1 MKNFRN
7 TLAARAAAAALALS
21 AVATVMPGQ
30 EQPVVSARPGQR
42 TFQELPPAAKGGIP
56 LSLSQSIALAL
67 SDNKDLDITINFA
80 ESSRFALFQTHGI
93 YDPLL
98 NASVSRSHTEQQ
110 ATSQLQGALVNTI
123 DLSDARASISQLAP
137 TGGVFSL
144 GFTGNKTDT
153 NSTFATVNPSYTASL
168 TLSMNQPL
176 LRNFGPKTT
185 TWLIRIARNSRDS
198 AYQDFVRS
206 VQTVVNTVEQ
216 AYWDLVYAVQNLEVK
231 KESLGIA
238 QELNRITKIKIDVG
252 SLAPIEITQTEVGI
266 AIAEQDIIL
275 AEGLIGDAQ
284 DRLKR
289 QLGAKVATWSIPIV
303 PTDEVRAEDI
313 KISVDEGT
321 MTALT
326 RRPEM
331 LKAEYLVDSDVIRY
345 DYYKNQVMPALN
357 LVGSYGNPGT
367 NILIDDPGPPLVFH
381 GGNFGDAFQQ
391 VQDRKFKNWSIGL
404 NFSFPIL
411 NRSARGNYG
420 VAKYTL
426 EADRAALTTE
436 GQNIVVEVRAAAR
449 QIDTAARSIAAT
461 KKGRELAERN
471 LDAVKKKYDN
481 GMSTSFEV
489 TQIQRDLS
497 AARTAEQQAL
507 AVYRKAVAAYHFA
520 ISDILDWKGIQVEG
534 IPETTLPPPPPE
546 LKVETH

>member
-1 MKNFRN
+1 MTKERGMKKFRYS
-7 TLAARAAAAALALS
+7 LAARAAAVAMALPVMAAPVS
-21 AVATVMPGQ
+21 GQ
-30 EQPVVSARPGQR
+30 DKPVVSARPGQR
-42 TFQELPPAAKGGIP
+42 TARELPAPTKGGIP
-56 LSLSQSIALAL
+56 LSLAQAIGLAL
-67 SDNKDLDITINFA
+67 DDNRDLDITINLA
-80 ESSRFALFQTHGI
+80 EATQYSLFGTKGI

-98 NASVSRSHTEQQ
+98 LASIRPSHTEAQ
-110 ATSQLQGALVNTI
+110 ATSQLQGALVNTV
-123 DLSDARASISQLAP
+123 DSSDARASITQLAP

-144 GFTGNKTDT
+144 GFTGNRTNT
-153 NSTFATVNPSYTASL
+153 NSTFATINPSYTANL

-185 TWLIRIARNSRDS
+185 NWLIRIAHNTRDQS
-198 AYQDFVRS
+198 YQDFVRS
-206 VQTVVNTVEQ
+206 VQAVVNTVEQ

-231 KESLGIA
+231 KESLAIA

-313 KISVDEGT
+313 KITVDEGT

-345 DYYKNQVMPALN
+345 DYYKNQVLPALN

-381 GGNFGDAFQQ
+381 GGNFGDAF
-391 VQDRKFKNWSIGL
+391 
-404 NFSFPIL
+404 
-411 NRSARGNYG
+411 
-420 VAKYTL
+420 
-426 EADRAALTTE
+426 
-436 GQNIVVEVRAAAR
+436 
-449 QIDTAARSIAAT
+449 
-461 KKGRELAERN
+461 
-471 LDAVKKKYDN
+471 
-481 GMSTSFEV
+481 
-489 TQIQRDLS
+489 
-497 AARTAEQQAL
+497 
-507 AVYRKAVAAYHFA
+507 
-520 ISDILDWKGIQVEG
+520 
-534 IPETTLPPPPPE
+534 
-546 LKVETH
+546 